1 MSFPAK
7 TERVAREQFQWDV
20 FLSYQ
25 TPDQKTVGA
34 IADKLSQMGLKV
46 WWDQWE
52 IAQGASFM
60 KLMWAGL
67 RSSWAT
73 IVFIGP
79 TTIGN
84 WQNLEVDQAIASHV
98 SQGRPVL
105 PVFLP
110 GVPDPDK
117 VDIGFLS
124 LSSRAVFGETVDDQN
139 VLNRIYWG
147 ITGINRERTMPSAA
161 PRPEAAALPELESN
175 QESIASLARWL
186 RTGNV
191 TFFVGPAVSSIGPKV
206 PPRDWE
212 IACQLLREIDLIRTG
227 ETNLLPSVDVAAT
240 LYAVSKTDPVLEET
254 VVRLIESRSAS
265 VPPAQQRLAEL
276 LAKLSQR
283 DRPRGK
289 RLEKQLI
296 LTTNIDLMMERALLL
311 KNLKLTRV
319 VQHKSER
326 SLYVT
331 SYRDVNNVPLETG
344 RLDELIAG
352 AQDTQVSPEAVGS
365 LLTEPI
371 LYKMRGSQDIP
382 GSCALTRPQL
392 LAQARAA
399 IAEHL
404 IPAELQ
410 RIAANTPIVFL
421 GTGLLDTDFQYISH
435 TVLFNSWSSDHPKY
449 LVHVAPEQDKDD
461 GYRRMEAGIWDKIK
475 QFGMR
480 RNLTTIED
488 SSERFLE
495 RLMEAL

>member
-7 TERVAREQFQWDV
+7 TEKVSREHFQWDV

-25 TPDQKTVGA
+25 TPDQKTVGE

-52 IAQGASFM
+52 IAPGASFM

-124 LSSRAVFGETVDDQN
+124 LSSRAVFGETVDDQS

-147 ITGINRERTMPSAA
+147 ITGVNRERKMPSGA
-161 PRPEAAALPELESN
+161 PLPEAAALPQSEGNAEA
-175 QESIASLARWL
+175 IASLAQWL

-191 TFFVGPAVSSIGPKV
+191 TFFVGPAVSSLGPAL

-212 IACQLLREIDLIRTG
+212 IACKLLREIDLIGT
-227 ETNLLPSVDVAAT
+227 EESHLLPPVDVAAT
-240 LYAVSKTDPVLEET
+240 MYAVSKTDPILEET
-254 VVRLIESRSAS
+254 VVSLIRSRSS
-265 VPPAQQRLAEL
+265 SIPPAHQRLADL
-276 LAKLSQR
+276 LAKLALR
-283 DRPRGK
+283 DRPRGR
-289 RLEKQLI
+289 RLDKQLI

-311 KNLKLTRV
+311 KNLGFTRV

-326 SLYVT
+326 LLYVT
-331 SYRDVNNVPLETG
+331 SYPDAANVPRETDKLE
-344 RLDELIAG
+344 ELIAG
-352 AQDTQVSPEAVGS
+352 AQDTQVSPEAIGS
-365 LLTEPI
+365 LLEEPI

-382 GSCALTRPQL
+382 GSCALTRFQL

-410 RIAANTPIVFL
+410 KIAANTPIVFL
-421 GTGLLDTDFQYISH
+421 GTGVLDSDFQYISH
-435 TVLFNSWSSDHPKY
+435 TVLFNAWSSDHPKY
-449 LVHVAPEQDKDD
+449 LVHLAPEQDKGD

-475 QFGMR
+475 QFGLR
-480 RNLTTIED
+480 RNLTTVEE
-488 SSERFLE
+488 SSERFLQ